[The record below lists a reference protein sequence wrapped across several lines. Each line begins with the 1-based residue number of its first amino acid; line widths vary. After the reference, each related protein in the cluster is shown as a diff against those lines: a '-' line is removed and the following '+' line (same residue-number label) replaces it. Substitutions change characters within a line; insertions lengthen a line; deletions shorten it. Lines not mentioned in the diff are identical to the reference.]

1 MIGESE
7 LARVIAQRLLAFNF
21 HVIVN
26 SNMVYTQVVAD
37 RLPSVVINSQ
47 PSLDLNP
54 LLEECLRTCDVIILA
69 VFPHLVLNSSWI
81 HLKRMS
87 CCFFILRT
95 FLSSFLRVNSSLI
108 WHWRIIPFHQEFI
121 VLVIN
126 RDLIRRWQR
135 STKLGILMLRS
146 FLFLLPFC
154 PMLSIPLPYSWE
166 VNVFLMIM

>member
-69 VFPHLVLNSSWI
+69 VVPHLVLNCSWI
-81 HLKRMS
+81 HLKRMN

-95 FLSSFLRVNSSLI
+95 FLNSFLRVNSSLI
-108 WHWRIIPFHQEFI
+108 WHWRTIPFLREFI
-121 VLVIN
+121 VFVIN
-126 RDLIRRWQR
+126 RELIHRWQR
-135 STKLGILMLRS
+135 STRYDILMLHC
-146 FLFLLPFC
+146 FLFLLPFYH
-154 PMLSIPLPYSWE
+154 MLSIRLPFSWE
-166 VNVFLMIM
+166 VNAFLMIM